1 MVCDVALKHKQCPS
15 RGLAN
20 RVALCD
26 GTSGLSG
33 SPVTICSQ
41 EPDSESCLGGS
52 WRLICNDHL
61 LCVAYFA
68 SHKLDLN
75 QDFLLKRDSS
85 SPSLEVRV

>member
-52 WRLICNDHL
+52 
-61 LCVAYFA
+61 
-68 SHKLDLN
+68 
-75 QDFLLKRDSS
+75 
-85 SPSLEVRV
+85 